1 MINEEIRVKEIRLI
15 DDAGNQVGVIA
26 TKEALKLAQSKN
38 LDLVEISPMAKPPVC
53 KIMDYGKYKYEQ
65 SKRDKEA
72 RKNQHVITVK
82 EMKLRPKIDE
92 HDYQTKLK
100 NILKFLEGKDKVKVT
115 IMFRGREIAY
125 ADHGK
130 KICDRIA
137 EAAQEIAVVE
147 KPAKVEGR
155 NMIMVLAP
163 K

>member
-1 MINEEIRVKEIRLI
+1 MINEEIRAKEIRLI
-15 DDAGNQVGVIA
+15 DEAGNQVGVTA

-38 LDLVEISPMAKPPVC
+38 LDLVEIAPMAKPPVC
-53 KIMDYGKYKYEQ
+53 RIMDYGKFKYEQ
-65 SKRDKEA
+65 SKREKEA

-100 NILKFLEGKDKVKVT
+100 NILKFLEAKDKVKVT

-130 KICDRIA
+130 QICDRIA
-137 EAAQEIAVVE
+137 EAAKDIATVE